1 MSTLAQASDSQAAS
15 AFWLNAVQT
24 LTACDMLA
32 VFVPFAIAVIS
43 PSHTNVG
50 IFLFLAPFSAPLVW
64 VFLRLAAHPDVLTIK
79 RSLALAASWAL
90 LILVPSSMVLFESI
104 SEGDSPRITA
114 NSAIITAIQA
124 ALILASIKTYLSMKR
139 ERSDLRLLITR
150 LVPALL
156 VLACVLAFVW
166 RFSFSS
172 ARY

>member
-24 LTACDMLA
+24 LTACNMLA

-50 IFLFLAPFSAPLVW
+50 IFLFVAPFSAPFVW
-64 VFLRLAAHPDVLTIK
+64 VFLRLAARPDVLTIK

-90 LILVPSSMVLFESI
+90 LILVPSSMLLFESI
-104 SEGDSPRITA
+104 REGDSPRITA
-114 NSAIITAIQA
+114 NSAIITAIHA
-124 ALILASIKTYLSMKR
+124 ALILASIKTYLSMNR
-139 ERSDLRLLITR
+139 ESSDLKL
-150 LVPALL
+150 LVPRLISALL
-156 VLACVLAFVW
+156 VLACVLAALL
-166 RFSFSS
+166 RLST